1 MFGFKASLN
10 FYNGSRRKT
19 KKERAELGAV
29 LSVTGAYRTNRDDSF
44 GYNYPDTRKS
54 TPALNNNQPMPA
66 AAPPPVRP
74 IRQAKSTSDLILD
87 KNLPPNL
94 RPENPGV
101 SKDPRGAEQDPRNN
115 RIPDKSKERK
125 LDAQIRV
132 DKQRLEEQKKL
143 EKQRIEEQKKL
154 EKQRIAEQ
162 KKRDKLLLKE
172 QARKE
177 KLRREMEK
185 QSKKSKAP
193 PPPMANGANKA
204 NPVAQVRQP
213 QPQTLPP
220 GANPVAQL
228 RQQPQ
233 PSTSNAQPTQMTNST
248 NTLES
253 SISKSSG
260 PPPYSAAKPEGEKDA
275 TGNVTYAKPEE
286 EDSWDLISKHRENM
300 NRAAAAAAATAASKS
315 AAKQTV
321 MDLNY
326 KIGEESKDNSEA

>member
-10 FYNGSRRKT
+10 FYNGSRRKS
-19 KKERAELGAV
+19 KKERAEIGAV

-44 GYNYPDTRKS
+44 GYNYPEMRKS
-54 TPALNNNQPMPA
+54 TPALYNQPPPA
-66 AAPPPVRP
+66 AAPPVRP
-74 IRQAKSTSDLILD
+74 MRQAKSTSNLILD

-154 EKQRIAEQ
+154 EKQRAAEQ
-162 KKRDKLLLKE
+162 KKRDKLAMKE
-172 QARKE
+172 QARQE
-177 KLRREMEK
+177 KLRKEMEK
-185 QSKKSKAP
+185 QSKKGKAP
-193 PPPMANGANKA
+193 PPPLPPGG
-204 NPVAQVRQP
+204 NPVAPVRQP
-213 QPQTLPP
+213 QPQALLPP

-233 PSTSNAQPTQMTNST
+233 PSTSNAQPAQMTHST

-260 PPPYSAAKPEGEKDA
+260 PPPYSASRPEGEKDA
-275 TGNVTYAKPEE
+275 TGNVIYTKPDE
-286 EDSWDLISKHRENM
+286 EDSWDMISKHRENM
-300 NRAAAAAAATAASKS
+300 NRAAAAAAATAAAKS
-315 AAKQTV
+315 SAKQTV

-326 KIGEESKDNSEA
+326 KVGDDSKDNSEA